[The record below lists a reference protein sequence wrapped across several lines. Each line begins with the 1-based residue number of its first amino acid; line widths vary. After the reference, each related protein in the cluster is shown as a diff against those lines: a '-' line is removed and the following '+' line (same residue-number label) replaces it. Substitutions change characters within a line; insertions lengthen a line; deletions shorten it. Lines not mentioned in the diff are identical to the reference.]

1 MSNGNEIDAL
11 IGREYE
17 AGFVTNIESE
27 TLPPGLNEDVIRV
40 ISGKKNEP
48 EWMLEWRLEA
58 YRKWREMAPPQWAHV
73 KHPPVDFD
81 ALGCY

>member
-48 EWMLEWRLEA
+48 EWMLEWRLEVTQ
-58 YRKWREMAPPQWAHV
+58 YRPIRTSEFCSATPDEWAPV
-73 KHPPVDFD
+73 
-81 ALGCY
+81 G